1 MTIDHDSLKK
11 YEERTGSFLVQV
23 TTDDLNNLLS
33 ETQDEQRQKVEDSD
47 LLTKSDERAEQLIEN
62 QVKAICGDDVQVD
75 FSFM

>member
-1 MTIDHDSLKK
+1 M
-11 YEERTGSFLVQV
+11 QV

-33 ETQDEQRQKVEDSD
+33 ETQDEQRQKVENSN

-62 QVKAICGDDVQVD
+62 QIKAICGDDVQVD